1 MNEEHKIITDISYL
15 RQPCE
20 PVTLEEGMKLGK
32 LLIKRLKLTKGG
44 VGLSANQIGIRKRVC
59 VINVKE
65 PIILVNPE
73 LVGCFDKTTFNE
85 GCLSF
90 EGENIQTQR
99 YKNVLVKSDT
109 QRSILSFYGIDELG
123 LLESVCVQ
131 HEIDHLNGIIMH
143 DRELAKE

>member
-1 MNEEHKIITDISYL
+1 MNEEYKIITDITYL
-15 RQPCE
+15 REPCE
-20 PVTLEEGMKLGK
+20 SVTLEEGIKLGK
-32 LLIKRLKLTKGG
+32 LLIKRLESTKSG

-85 GCLSF
+85 ACLSF
-90 EGENIQTQR
+90 EGETVHTSR
-99 YKNVLVKSDT
+99 YKNILVKSDT
-109 QRSILSFYGIDELG
+109 QRSILSFYGIDELN

-143 DRELAKE
+143 DRKSTKE

>member
-44 VGLSANQIGIRKRVC
+44 IGLSANQIGIRKRVC

-85 GCLSF
+85 
-90 EGENIQTQR
+90 
-99 YKNVLVKSDT
+99 
-109 QRSILSFYGIDELG
+109 
-123 LLESVCVQ
+123 
-131 HEIDHLNGIIMH
+131 DHPDSAL
-143 DRELAKE
+143 

>member
-1 MNEEHKIITDISYL
+1 MNTEYQIITDISYL

-20 PVTLEEGMKLGK
+20 PVTLEEGMELGK
-32 LLIKRLKLTKGG
+32 LLIKCLKMTKSG

-59 VINVKE
+59 VVNVKE

-90 EGENIQTQR
+90 EGEVVKTQR
-99 YKNVLVKSDT
+99 YKNILVKSDT
-109 QRSILSFYGIDELG
+109 QKSILSFYGINELG

-131 HEIDHLNGIIMH
+131 HEIDHLNGMTMH
-143 DRELAKE
+143 DREFKGE